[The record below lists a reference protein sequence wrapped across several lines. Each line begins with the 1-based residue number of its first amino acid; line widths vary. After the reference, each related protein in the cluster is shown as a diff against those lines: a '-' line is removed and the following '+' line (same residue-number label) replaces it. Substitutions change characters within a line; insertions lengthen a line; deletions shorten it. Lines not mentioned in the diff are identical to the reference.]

1 MSNDWSEKGEGKA
14 EELREILGIVSDK
27 VPGLLR
33 GLRDILYSPEAAEN
47 MAGAVA
53 TFYRKLVEAGI
64 PKEEALEMA
73 KGYMINVRELMGS
86 KGINI
91 GSFMGR
97 NGERE
102 GD

>member
-1 MSNDWSEKGEGKA
+1 MSHDGSERGEGKA

-27 VPGLLR
+27 VPSLLR

-53 TFYRKLVEAGI
+53 TFYKKLVDAGI
-64 PKEEALEMA
+64 PSEEAMDMA
-73 KGYMINVRELMGS
+73 KGYMINLRELMGN

-91 GSFMGR
+91 GDFMDKGR
-97 NGERE
+97 RRE
-102 GD
+102 DD

>member
-1 MSNDWSEKGEGKA
+1 MSHDWSEKGEGKA
-14 EELREILGIVSDK
+14 EELREILSIVSDK
-27 VPGLLR
+27 VPNLLR

-64 PKEEALEMA
+64 PKEEAMDMA
-73 KGYMINVRELMGS
+73 KGYMINLRELMGS

-91 GSFMGR
+91 GNFMDR
-97 NGERE
+97 HGERE
-102 GD
+102 ED